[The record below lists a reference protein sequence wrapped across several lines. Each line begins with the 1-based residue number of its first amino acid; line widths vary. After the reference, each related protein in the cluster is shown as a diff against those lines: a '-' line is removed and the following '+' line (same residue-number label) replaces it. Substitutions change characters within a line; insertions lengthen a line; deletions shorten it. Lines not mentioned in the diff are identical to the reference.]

1 MLAGV
6 TRAGGVPCAGWE
18 EGGGR
23 RDEAGEPLLDKTDP
37 AALQRQSTVAMLLS
51 FSAQDT
57 PLLLVAFI
65 AGVPVAPGAL

>member
-1 MLAGV
+1 MPAGV
-6 TRAGGVPCAGWE
+6 SRAVSVHCAGWE

-57 PLLLVAFI
+57 PLLLVAFV
-65 AGVPVAPGAL
+65 AGVPAAPGAL